1 MSFAKDD
8 PDRFFFEALSLFW
21 RAFEDHLLDQKPPVM
36 TYNRMFALF
45 SEHSPENLKL
55 LSDELLTAAVALD
68 DRRISGRIAADR
80 LVDSRQPRGN
90 PQSWPGHARRA
101 RRAAFVVAVRR

>member
-1 MSFAKDD
+1 MSAL
-8 PDRFFFEALSLFW
+8 PINHQRLALSLFW

-55 LSDELLTAAVALD
+55 LSDEGRRVQLTREGLFVSDALWPELL
-68 DRRISGRIAADR
+68 
-80 LVDSRQPRGN
+80 
-90 PQSWPGHARRA
+90 
-101 RRAAFVVAVRR
+101 